1 MIIVGA
7 EPTGGVFMSQ
17 IFFTISGTQ
26 YRHGHEFIE
35 QGMQVKLVKEPDNEY
50 DREAIRV
57 EMDGLGQIGW
67 VANSVNTVLG
77 ESMSAGRIYDK
88 MGEVATGTVKFVLP
102 RGVICT
108 LDASEES
115 GDEMIDREIHSLKA
129 KIKELENELELML
142 QRKVQNGQFPGTLP
156 IEPTG
161 LPGAKI

>member
-1 MIIVGA
+1 
-7 EPTGGVFMSQ
+7 MSQ

-26 YRHGHEFIE
+26 YQHGHEFIE
-35 QGMQVKLVKEPDNEY
+35 PNMRVKLVKEHENEY
-50 DREAIRV
+50 DKEAIRV

-77 ESMSAGRIYDK
+77 ESMSAGRLYDK
-88 MGEVATGTVKFVLP
+88 MGDVATGTVKFVLG

-108 LDASEES
+108 LDASEKSSE
-115 GDEMIDREIHSLKA
+115 ETTDREIHILKA

-142 QRKVQNGQFPGTLP
+142 KRKVNAGQFPGSLP